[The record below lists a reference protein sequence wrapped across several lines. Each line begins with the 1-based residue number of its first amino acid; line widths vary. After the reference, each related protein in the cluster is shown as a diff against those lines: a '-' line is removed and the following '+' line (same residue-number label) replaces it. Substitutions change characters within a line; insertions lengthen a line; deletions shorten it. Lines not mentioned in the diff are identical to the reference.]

1 MQKLQNELIKK
12 NDQEKKYIK
21 IAQSYKQQT
30 EVITK
35 LQEKL
40 KKTRTVEEA
49 LKKQEKVIEKME
61 RILEKQHRDRSKKS
75 NDAAQEANEALL
87 EENKRLRQQSD
98 DLRDQLRFNNK
109 GSSDS
114 ETDKL
119 ELYQA
124 LEKAEARIQ
133 SLERQLAENSRTW
146 GKERADM
153 SLRLNEAEHGFG
165 RSGGMVL
172 HDYPVYNDKLDKL
185 ARNSPRRL
193 SPLYR

>member
-1 MQKLQNELIKK
+1 M
-12 NDQEKKYIK
+12 
-21 IAQSYKQQT
+21 
-30 EVITK
+30 
-35 LQEKL
+35 
-40 KKTRTVEEA
+40 
-49 LKKQEKVIEKME
+49 
-61 RILEKQHRDRSKKS
+61 
-75 NDAAQEANEALL
+75 
-87 EENKRLRQQSD
+87 
-98 DLRDQLRFNNK
+98 RFNNK